1 MERDYLKKQLKL
13 RLIVY
18 CALAIL
24 LYGAAAQFN
33 TSVHG
38 LIKRSDKP
46 VKVLLL
52 SSPPIFI
59 AYNPEFKKAVVNNLP
74 NTKKA
79 LSAQEILQK
88 AKIEQDKV
96 IIIDIRGQK
105 RIEFW
110 EKFKNNLQSWQK
122 KPYIIFQYLYAYIKL
137 KCEGKTDLS
146 FGDFI
151 LISTELSTLQPSD
164 FAVQNPLVD
173 KIIKGRKQQEAAIS
187 ITTDIKPNQTAKG
200 PLIVEVLNASG
211 KNGLAGEV
219 TKFLRERNNSGIL
232 NVDVISYGTSQIFY
246 GARIEGTSN
255 SVNGAPITMTLIT
268 GMANYATTDTVVFAS
283 KYDSLDQ
290 TNSPATF
297 VNTNIGPDNMTYSW
311 SACESE
317 YG

>member
-13 RLIVY
+13 RMIVY

-38 LIKRSDKP
+38 LIKRSDEP

-232 NVDVISYGTSQIFY
+232 NVDVISYGNYPELLERSQILD
-246 GARIEGTSN
+246 N
-255 SVNGAPITMTLIT
+255 SSRL
-268 GMANYATTDTVVFAS
+268 
-283 KYDSLDQ
+283 LDIQQ
-290 TNSPATF
+290 TAYQLGLEDHEIFTHRDKNAISDVKIVLGKDF
-297 VNTNIGPDNMTYSW
+297 VLPKRYK
-311 SACESE
+311 
-317 YG
+317 

>member
-38 LIKRSDKP
+38 LIKRSDEP

-110 EKFKNNLQSWQK
+110 ENFKNNLQSWQK

-232 NVDVISYGTSQIFY
+232 NVDVISYGNYPELLERSQILD
-246 GARIEGTSN
+246 N
-255 SVNGAPITMTLIT
+255 SSRL
-268 GMANYATTDTVVFAS
+268 
-283 KYDSLDQ
+283 LDIQQ
-290 TNSPATF
+290 TAYQLGLEDHEIFTHRDKNAISDVKIVLGKDF
-297 VNTNIGPDNMTYSW
+297 VLPKRYK
-311 SACESE
+311 
-317 YG
+317 

>member
-24 LYGAAAQFN
+24 LYGAAAQYN
-33 TSVHG
+33 SSVPS
-38 LIKRSDKP
+38 LIKRSEDP
-46 VKVLLL
+46 VKLLLL

-59 AYNPEFKKAVVNNLP
+59 AYNPKFKKAVVNNLP

-232 NVDVISYGTSQIFY
+232 NVDVISYGNYPELLERSQILD
-246 GARIEGTSN
+246 N
-255 SVNGAPITMTLIT
+255 SSRL
-268 GMANYATTDTVVFAS
+268 
-283 KYDSLDQ
+283 LDIQQ
-290 TNSPATF
+290 TAYQLGLEDHEIFTHRDKNAISDVKIVLGKDF
-297 VNTNIGPDNMTYSW
+297 VLPKRYK
-311 SACESE
+311 
-317 YG
+317 

>member
-18 CALAIL
+18 CALAFL

-38 LIKRSDKP
+38 LIKRSDEP

-232 NVDVISYGTSQIFY
+232 NVDVISYGNYPELLERSQILD
-246 GARIEGTSN
+246 N
-255 SVNGAPITMTLIT
+255 SSRL
-268 GMANYATTDTVVFAS
+268 
-283 KYDSLDQ
+283 LDIQQ
-290 TNSPATF
+290 TAYQLGLEDHEIFTHRDKNAISDVKIVLGKDF
-297 VNTNIGPDNMTYSW
+297 VLPKRYK
-311 SACESE
+311 
-317 YG
+317 

>member
-38 LIKRSDKP
+38 LIKRSDEP

-88 AKIEQDKV
+88 AKIEQDQV
-96 IIIDIRGQK
+96 IIIDLRGQK

-232 NVDVISYGTSQIFY
+232 NVDVISYGNYPELLERSQILD
-246 GARIEGTSN
+246 N
-255 SVNGAPITMTLIT
+255 SSRL
-268 GMANYATTDTVVFAS
+268 
-283 KYDSLDQ
+283 LDIQQ
-290 TNSPATF
+290 TAYQLGLEDHEIFTHRDKNAISDVKIVLGKDF
-297 VNTNIGPDNMTYSW
+297 VLPKRYK
-311 SACESE
+311 
-317 YG
+317 

>member
-38 LIKRSDKP
+38 LIKRSDEP

-105 RIEFW
+105 KIEFW

-232 NVDVISYGTSQIFY
+232 NVDVISYGNYPELLERSQILD
-246 GARIEGTSN
+246 N
-255 SVNGAPITMTLIT
+255 SSRL
-268 GMANYATTDTVVFAS
+268 
-283 KYDSLDQ
+283 LDIQQ
-290 TNSPATF
+290 TAYQLGLEDHEIFTHRDKNAISDVKIVLGKDF
-297 VNTNIGPDNMTYSW
+297 VLPKRYK
-311 SACESE
+311 
-317 YG
+317 

>member
-1 MERDYLKKQLKL
+1 MEWDYLKKQLKL

-38 LIKRSDKP
+38 LIKRSDEP

-173 KIIKGRKQQEAAIS
+173 KIIKGRKQQEATIS

-232 NVDVISYGTSQIFY
+232 NVDVISYGNYPELLERSQILD
-246 GARIEGTSN
+246 N
-255 SVNGAPITMTLIT
+255 SSRL
-268 GMANYATTDTVVFAS
+268 
-283 KYDSLDQ
+283 LDIQQ
-290 TNSPATF
+290 TAYQLGLEDHEIFTHRDKNAISDVKIVLGKDF
-297 VNTNIGPDNMTYSW
+297 VLPKRYK
-311 SACESE
+311 
-317 YG
+317 

>member
-38 LIKRSDKP
+38 LIKRSDEP

-122 KPYIIFQYLYAYIKL
+122 RPYIIFQYLYAYIKL

-232 NVDVISYGTSQIFY
+232 NVDVISYGNYPELLERSQILD
-246 GARIEGTSN
+246 N
-255 SVNGAPITMTLIT
+255 SSRL
-268 GMANYATTDTVVFAS
+268 
-283 KYDSLDQ
+283 LDIQQ
-290 TNSPATF
+290 TAYQLGLEDHEIFTHRDKNAISDVKIVLGKDF
-297 VNTNIGPDNMTYSW
+297 VLPKRYK
-311 SACESE
+311 
-317 YG
+317 

>member
-38 LIKRSDKP
+38 LIKRSDEP

-79 LSAQEILQK
+79 LNAQEILQK

-232 NVDVISYGTSQIFY
+232 NVDVISYGNYPELLERSQILD
-246 GARIEGTSN
+246 N
-255 SVNGAPITMTLIT
+255 SSRL
-268 GMANYATTDTVVFAS
+268 
-283 KYDSLDQ
+283 LDIQQ
-290 TNSPATF
+290 TAYQLGLEDHEIFTHRDKNAISDVKIVLGKDF
-297 VNTNIGPDNMTYSW
+297 VLPKRYK
-311 SACESE
+311 
-317 YG
+317 

>member
-38 LIKRSDKP
+38 LIKRSDEP

-96 IIIDIRGQK
+96 IIIDICGQK

-232 NVDVISYGTSQIFY
+232 NVDVISYGNYPELLERSQILD
-246 GARIEGTSN
+246 N
-255 SVNGAPITMTLIT
+255 SSRL
-268 GMANYATTDTVVFAS
+268 
-283 KYDSLDQ
+283 LDIQQ
-290 TNSPATF
+290 TAYQLGLEDHEIFTHRDKNAISDVKIVLGKDF
-297 VNTNIGPDNMTYSW
+297 VLPKRYK
-311 SACESE
+311 
-317 YG
+317 

>member
-1 MERDYLKKQLKL
+1 MERDYLKKQLKI
-13 RLIVY
+13 RLVIY

-24 LYGAAAQFN
+24 LYGVAAQYN
-33 TSVHG
+33 SSVPS
-38 LIKRSDKP
+38 LIKRSEEP
-46 VKVLLL
+46 VKLLLL

-59 AYNPEFKKAVVNNLP
+59 AYNPKFKKAVVNNLP

-232 NVDVISYGTSQIFY
+232 NVDVISYGNYPELLERSQILD
-246 GARIEGTSN
+246 N
-255 SVNGAPITMTLIT
+255 SSRL
-268 GMANYATTDTVVFAS
+268 
-283 KYDSLDQ
+283 LDIQQ
-290 TNSPATF
+290 TAYQLGLEDHEIFTHRDKNAISDVKIVLGKDF
-297 VNTNIGPDNMTYSW
+297 VLPKRYK
-311 SACESE
+311 
-317 YG
+317 

>member
-38 LIKRSDKP
+38 LIKRSDEP

-232 NVDVISYGTSQIFY
+232 NVDVISYGNYPELLERSQILD
-246 GARIEGTSN
+246 N
-255 SVNGAPITMTLIT
+255 SSRL
-268 GMANYATTDTVVFAS
+268 
-283 KYDSLDQ
+283 LDIQQ
-290 TNSPATF
+290 TAYQLGLEDHEIFTHRDKNAISDVKIVLGKDF
-297 VNTNIGPDNMTYSW
+297 VLPKRYK
-311 SACESE
+311 
-317 YG
+317 

>member
-13 RLIVY
+13 RMIVY

-38 LIKRSDKP
+38 LIKRSDEP

-88 AKIEQDKV
+88 AKIEQDKI

-232 NVDVISYGTSQIFY
+232 NVDVISYGNYPELLERSQILD
-246 GARIEGTSN
+246 N
-255 SVNGAPITMTLIT
+255 SSRL
-268 GMANYATTDTVVFAS
+268 
-283 KYDSLDQ
+283 LDIQQ
-290 TNSPATF
+290 TAYQLGLEDHEIFTHRDKNAISDVKIVLGKDF
-297 VNTNIGPDNMTYSW
+297 VLPKRYK
-311 SACESE
+311 
-317 YG
+317 